1 MRSAPTP
8 VLRAARPRLL
18 RAARAACLA
27 SAIAIGLAASPS
39 SARAEDA
46 RAVELARSLYEAG
59 AQAYAVGKYAA
70 AIKAFEE
77 ALRLAPRPSIVYSLA
92 QAHRRQYV
100 LTKKPEN
107 LRAAIA
113 LFREYTSKVEQG
125 GRLDDAAEALAQL
138 EPLAQR
144 LDAEAPSSGSPS
156 PGASSPGAPSSSA
169 PSSSAPSSSAP
180 ASSQLAQLMVST
192 SIAGATVSLDGGAPT
207 PAPYIQD
214 VQPGRRKLK
223 VMAPGHFDYER
234 ELDVKPG
241 AVVPLLD
248 IPLREK
254 PARLSLDCKPGADVS
269 IDGTPVATTPL
280 FRPIELSG
288 GRHFLAITKVG
299 HKPFSQEIEVKRGE
313 TRSIQVKLSTTGQRI
328 ASYTFLIA
336 GGVTSLAGAVTGL
349 FALGEEERAM
359 ELFKESKTRNLKE
372 PERVE
377 YNAALD
383 KRDEIRNG
391 AASLLGAGALFGAGG
406 LLLYVF
412 DQPPPV
418 TPPVHSDDSGKK
430 PAPEVPSLDV
440 TGGVVWV
447 PGYMGGSIVG
457 RF

>member
-8 VLRAARPRLL
+8 VLRAARPRAL

-27 SAIAIGLAASPS
+27 SAIALFLAASP
-39 SARAEDA
+39 ARAQDA
-46 RAVELARSLYEAG
+46 RAVDLARSLYEAG

-100 LTKKPEN
+100 LTKQPEN
-107 LRAAIA
+107 LRAAIK

-156 PGASSPGAPSSSA
+156 PGGPSSG
-169 PSSSAPSSSAP
+169 APSSSAP

-214 VQPGRRKLK
+214 VQPGRHKLK
-223 VMAPGHFDYER
+223 VMAEGHFDYER

-269 IDGTPVATTPL
+269 IDGTPVAKTPL

-288 GRHFLAITKVG
+288 GRHFLAVTKVG

-313 TRSIQVKLSTTGQRI
+313 ARSIQVNLSTTGQRI

-336 GGVTSLAGAVTGL
+336 GGVTSLAGAVAGL
-349 FALGEEERAM
+349 FALSEEERAM
-359 ELFKESKTRNLKE
+359 ELFEQSKRGNLYE
-372 PERVE
+372 YERVE

-383 KRDEIRNG
+383 ERDEARNG
-391 AASLLGAGALFGAGG
+391 AFSLLGVGAVFGAAG
-406 LLLYVF
+406 LLFYVF

-418 TPPVHSDDSGKK
+418 TAPARPDDSGKK
-430 PAPEVPSLDV
+430 PAPKPSSLDV